1 MEFKSHVFF
10 SKLYEELQF
19 RLRRLRLERRR
30 LSARLRRPF
39 FSCEPVSASGASS
52 HRLALFEVV
61 RRLTRFR
68 THDCGDSALCESRIF
83 PTTITRK
90 NSCNPH
96 VRARG
101 GLHPTCS

>member
-68 THDCGDSALCESRIF
+68 THDCGDSALCESSGRDAEVSSHAYVILDA
-83 PTTITRK
+83 PG
-90 NSCNPH
+90 C
-96 VRARG
+96 RG
-101 GLHPTCS
+101 FGRNT